1 MALTKYESYYNSIK
15 TYISEIR
22 KDNEYN
28 NDSLAFAHWY
38 LKNHFNLSDQQV
50 SEAIID
56 GADDLGI
63 DAIIFDDTNNS
74 LYVFQF
80 KFPSKSDNTN
90 SEIVQGDILKTFNGF
105 NTLIDNGI
113 PYLGTNTR
121 FRDFKEQINDTF
133 IDEYK
138 MFFVSFNKGIIAN
151 ETIIDNNKKLF
162 KNNYGNDL
170 NVIIHNRDVI
180 SSIYEKINRKNNIT
194 ISLKYKQIQSAY
206 NVASREIDS
215 YVGFVNCKDLV
226 SAIKENISTIFDENI
241 RLYEY
246 NSTVNNG
253 IYRTAT
259 SSSESDMFYFYNN
272 GIVFICDK
280 TRNSPASNEII
291 LEGASVVNGCQSL
304 NVLYNAHNDEKL
316 SDDACV
322 LIRIIQIADFNQ
334 RRQITEFLNSQTP
347 IRDSYFISN
356 HHAIRNLQ
364 EQLLKKGYFL
374 ERQINEYKYKKEHGD
389 SLSYGD
395 DIIVL
400 QLEEVLQ
407 YFTGYW
413 INNSASAAKRGKGSL
428 FDKNKIDEL
437 LSQINADKVIEA
449 VNTYHDISSV
459 LTMYR
464 KTRRN
469 DEKTEFSSYLGISQ
483 QELLDHIDEYR
494 FMNTGDILLLNVVS
508 NLKRHYEKL
517 GLQNITI
524 KDLIIDSINIVK
536 GIASKSSV
544 TNMAAFTK
552 NTSVFSEAQ
561 TKVSKLNQRYAIE
574 QEEASTMCY

>member
-22 KDNEYN
+22 EDNEYK

-38 LKNHFNLSDQQV
+38 LKNHFNLNDQQI

-63 DAIIFDDTNNS
+63 DAIIFDDTNSS

-80 KFPSKSDNTN
+80 KFPSKSENTN
-90 SEIVQGDILKTFNGF
+90 SEIIQGDILKTFNGF
-105 NTLIDNGI
+105 NTLINNAI
-113 PYLGTNTR
+113 PYGGINTK

-138 MFFVSFNKGIIAN
+138 MFFVGFNKGIIAN
-151 ETIIDNNKKLF
+151 ETIIDNYKELF

-180 SSIYEKINRKNNIT
+180 SSLYEKINRKNNIT
-194 ISLKYKQIQSAY
+194 ITLKYKQIQSAY

-226 SAIKENISTIFDENI
+226 SAITEKISTIFDENI

-246 NSTVNNG
+246 NSNVNNG

-259 SSSESDMFYFYNN
+259 SSNESDMFYFYNN

-304 NVLYNAHNDEKL
+304 NVLYNANNDEKL

-374 ERQINEYKYKKEHGD
+374 ERQINEYKYKKEHGT
-389 SLSYGD
+389 SSYGD

-508 NLKRHYEKL
+508 NLKQRYKEL
-517 GLQNITI
+517 GIQNITI
-524 KDLIIDSINIVK
+524 KVLIIDSINIVK
-536 GIASKSSV
+536 SIASESGV

-552 NTSVFSEAQ
+552 STSAFSEVQ
-561 TKVSKLNQRYAIE
+561 TKIHELNDKYTASKEHQLCI
-574 QEEASTMCY
+574 T

>member
-1 MALTKYESYYNSIK
+1 MAISKYESYYNSIK

-22 KDNEYN
+22 KGNEYD

-38 LKNHFNLSDQQV
+38 LKNHFKLNDQQI

-80 KFPSKSDNTN
+80 KFPSKSDTIN
-90 SEIVQGDILKTFNGF
+90 SEIAQGDILKTFNGF
-105 NTLIDNGI
+105 NTLIDNEI
-113 PYLGTNTR
+113 PYIGKNTR

-162 KNNYGNDL
+162 KNNYGTDL
-170 NVIIHNRDVI
+170 NVIIHNRDII

-206 NVASREIDS
+206 NVTLREIDS

-226 SAIKENISTIFDENI
+226 SAITENISTIFDENI

-259 SSSESDMFYFYNN
+259 SSSEADMFYFYNN

-280 TRNSPASNEII
+280 AHNSPASNTIK

-304 NVLYNAHNDEKL
+304 NVLYNANNDGKL

-364 EQLLKKGYFL
+364 EQLLQKGYFL
-374 ERQINEYKYKKEHGD
+374 ERQINEYKYKKEHD
-389 SLSYGD
+389 TSLSYGN
-395 DIIVL
+395 DIVVL
-400 QLEEVLQ
+400 QLEEALQ

-437 LSQINADKVIEA
+437 LLQISADKVIEA
-449 VNTYHDISSV
+449 VKTYHEISSV

-469 DEKTEFSSYLGISQ
+469 DKKTEFSSYIGISQ

-508 NLKRHYEKL
+508 NLKRRYEKL
-517 GLQNITI
+517 GLKSITI
-524 KDLIIDSINIVK
+524 KELIIDSINIVK
-536 GIASKSSV
+536 GIASNSRE

-552 NTSVFSEAQ
+552 NTSVFLEAQ
-561 TKVSKLNQRYAIE
+561 TKVSELNTKYSIE
-574 QEEASTMCY
+574 QCNYV

>member
-15 TYISEIR
+15 SYIKEIR
-22 KDNEYN
+22 EANEYK
-28 NDSLAFAHWY
+28 NDSIAFAHWY
-38 LKNHFNLSDQQV
+38 LKKHFKLNDQKI

-63 DAIIFDDTNNS
+63 DAIIFDENNNS
-74 LYVFQF
+74 LCVFQF
-80 KFPSKSDNTN
+80 KFPSKSENTS

-105 NTLIDNGI
+105 NTLINNNI
-113 PYLGTNTR
+113 PYLGINTR

-138 MFFVSFNKGIIAN
+138 IFFVSFNKGVIAN
-151 ETIIDNNKKLF
+151 ETIINNNKKSF
-162 KNNYGNDL
+162 KTTYGNDL
-170 NVIIHNRDVI
+170 NVIVHNRDVI

-206 NVASREIDS
+206 NVESRDVDS

-226 SAIKENISTIFDENI
+226 SAISDNISTIFDENI

-259 SSSESDMFYFYNN
+259 SSNESDMFYFYNN

-304 NVLYNAHNDEKL
+304 NVLLNANNNEKL

-334 RRQITEFLNSQTP
+334 RRQITEYLNSQTP

-374 ERQINEYKYKKEHGD
+374 ERQINEFKYKKEHD
-389 SLSYGD
+389 SSLSYGD

-407 YFTGYW
+407 YFVGYW

-464 KTRRN
+464 KNRRN
-469 DEKTEFSSYLGISQ
+469 EVKTEFSSYLGISQ

-494 FMNTGDILLLNVVS
+494 FMNTGDILLLNAVS
-508 NLKRHYEKL
+508 NLKKRYEIL
-517 GLQNITI
+517 GLQNITT
-524 KDLIIDSINIVK
+524 KELIIDAINIVK
-536 GIASKSSV
+536 EMVPKSGAI
-544 TNMAAFTK
+544 NMAALTK
-552 NTSVFSEAQ
+552 NTSVFSDVQAKIQ
-561 TKVSKLNQRYAIE
+561 KLDNKYTIS
-574 QEEASTMCY
+574 QEGYEKITV

>member
-1 MALTKYESYYNSIK
+1 ME
-15 TYISEIR
+15 
-22 KDNEYN
+22 
-28 NDSLAFAHWY
+28 
-38 LKNHFNLSDQQV
+38 
-50 SEAIID
+50 
-56 GADDLGI
+56 
-63 DAIIFDDTNNS
+63 
-74 LYVFQF
+74 
-80 KFPSKSDNTN
+80 
-90 SEIVQGDILKTFNGF
+90 
-105 NTLIDNGI
+105 
-113 PYLGTNTR
+113 
-121 FRDFKEQINDTF
+121 FKEQINDTF

-162 KNNYGNDL
+162 KNNCGNDL
-170 NVIIHNRDVI
+170 KVFVHNRDVI

-226 SAIKENISTIFDENI
+226 SAILENISTIFDENI

-253 IYRTAT
+253 IYKTAT

-304 NVLYNAHNDEKL
+304 NVLFNANNDDKL

-347 IRDSYFISN
+347 IKDSYFISN

-374 ERQINEYKYKKEHGD
+374 ERQINEYKYKRDHD
-389 SLSYGD
+389 RSLSCGD
-395 DIIVL
+395 IIIVL
-400 QLEEVLQ
+400 QLEEVFQ

-437 LSQINADKVIEA
+437 LSQISADKVIEA
-449 VNTYHDISSV
+449 VNTYHDISNV

-469 DEKTEFSSYLGISQ
+469 EEKTEFSSYLGITQ

-494 FMNTGDILLLNVVS
+494 FMNTGDILLLNAVS
-508 NLKRHYEKL
+508 NLKRRYEEL
-517 GLQNITI
+517 GLKNVTT
-524 KDLIIDSINIVK
+524 KELIIDSINIVK
-536 GIASKSSV
+536 GHAIESGA
-544 TNMAAFTK
+544 TNMASFTK
-552 NTSVFSEAQ
+552 NTTVFSEVQ
-561 TKVSKLNQRYAIE
+561 SKIRKLSGRYTIG
-574 QEEASTMCY
+574 